1 MLYLDT
7 SALVKLVTSE
17 KETVVLRDLM
27 TERASATTF
36 SSYLAHTELLR
47 AARRHGAAVTRQAR
61 AVLAAIH
68 LVDVTR
74 QVLETAGAL
83 DTGAPRRSLDAIHL
97 ATGLLTIDRLEAVVT
112 YDRRMRAAAGDLG
125 LVVEA
130 PGSG

>member
-17 KETVVLRDLM
+17 KETVALRDFL
-27 TERASATTF
+27 TERGSATTF
-36 SSYLAHTELLR
+36 SSYLAHTELLS

-74 QVLETAGAL
+74 QVLETAGLL
-83 DTGAPRRSLDAIHL
+83 DTRAPLRSLYAYHLVTVLLNIDLRETDA
-97 ATGLLTIDRLEAVVT
+97 TC
-112 YDRRMRAAAGDLG
+112 DRR
-125 LVVEA
+125 
-130 PGSG
+130 